1 MDVVGQALI
10 YYGGQSCYDAFE
22 SAAGTIQTMIEDGVG
37 SKNWKQLAL
46 DFHTCEP
53 IETEQDMT
61 VMLSDLMG
69 NVQGTI
75 QYNNEG
81 STSMNAEAICSKMTK
96 ITNDDNYYME
106 DTTPYIQFVKLSA
119 DYRVENGVECED
131 ASWAA
136 TLEWLTP
143 IEKDPNNVGRPWTYQ
158 TCNEFGYFQTTDSMH
173 QPFHSW
179 KSLNMNFYDDMCK
192 AGFNFTVEP
201 QVEFINQMYG
211 DINIQGSNTALV
223 AGTIDPWHA
232 LGVTNYTTSTLQ
244 ESEVPVY
251 ILGTAHCADM
261 SAPSSSDP
269 APLVQAHED
278 ITAQVEKW
286 LQ

>member
-1 MDVVGQALI
+1 MVGQALI
-10 YYGGQSCYDAFE
+10 YYGGQSCFDAFE
-22 SAAGTIQTMIEDGVG
+22 EAADAVQNLINDGPG
-37 SKNWKQLAL
+37 SQSWAKLAK
-46 DFHTCEP
+46 DFSTCSP
-53 IETEQDMT
+53 IETEQDMA

-75 QYNNEG
+75 QYNNEV
-81 STSMNAEAICSKMTK
+81 STMMNADAICSKMAPTPSS
-96 ITNDDNYYME
+96 
-106 DTTPYIQFVKLSA
+106 TPYDKFVELSA

-158 TCNEFGYFQTTDSMH
+158 TCNEFGFFQTTDSVN

-179 KSLNMNFYDDMCK
+179 KSLNMAFYDDMCK

-211 DINIQGSNTALV
+211 DINIQGTNTALV

-232 LGVTNYTTSTLQ
+232 LGVTNYTTSSLQ

-261 SAPSSSDP
+261 SAPSENDP

-278 ITAQVEKW
+278 ISAQVEKW
-286 LQ
+286 LK